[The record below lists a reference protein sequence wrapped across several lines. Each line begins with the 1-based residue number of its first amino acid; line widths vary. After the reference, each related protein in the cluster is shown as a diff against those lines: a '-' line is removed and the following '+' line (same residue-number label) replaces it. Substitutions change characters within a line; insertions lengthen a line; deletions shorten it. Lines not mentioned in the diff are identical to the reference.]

1 MLRDV
6 LIVSNL
12 SRKRRPEE
20 DKMNIITIKE
30 DVIPEIEELMN
41 LYGDVGWSAY
51 TNDGMRLKKAIEN
64 SLKVL
69 TAWDDDKLVGLIRV
83 IGDNQTIIY
92 IQDILVLQKY
102 QGQGIGSHLLKR
114 ILEEYQAIRQV
125 ILMTEQNEKTIRF
138 YEKCGMVKISD
149 HNCIAFMK

>member
-1 MLRDV
+1 
-6 LIVSNL
+6 
-12 SRKRRPEE
+12 
-20 DKMNIITIKE
+20 MNIITIKE

-51 TNDGMRLKKAIEN
+51 TNDSMRLKKAIEN

-83 IGDNQTIIY
+83 IG
-92 IQDILVLQKY
+92 
-102 QGQGIGSHLLKR
+102 QGIGSHLLKR
-114 ILEEYQAIRQV
+114 ILEEYQVIRQV